1 MGEIVRAT
9 DLWKIYP
16 MGDTEVSALRGVSLK
31 ISQGEILA
39 ITGPSGSG
47 KTTLLNCLSSLDTVS
62 RGEIYFEE
70 RDISN
75 ISDNERTKLRGER
88 MGFIFQQYQLI
99 PVLNAVENVELP
111 LLLLNFPADEARKK
125 ALESLSMLG
134 LSNRSNHK
142 PSELSGGQQQRVA
155 IARAIV
161 HNPKILFADEPTGN
175 LDSDTSDSVIQA
187 LEELNRIHGITIV
200 IVTHDTSVSQRCN
213 RILEINDGILFE
225 INKEEE

>member
-1 MGEIVRAT
+1 
-9 DLWKIYP
+9 
-16 MGDTEVSALRGVSLK
+16 MGDAEVFALRGVSLR
-31 ISQGEILA
+31 ISQGEVLA

-47 KTTLLNCLSSLDTVS
+47 KTTLLNCLSALDVVS

-70 RDISN
+70 RDISH

-99 PVLNAVENVELP
+99 PVLTAVENVELP

-125 ALESLSMLG
+125 ALESLSMVG

-200 IVTHDTSVSQRCN
+200 IVTHDISVSQRCN
-213 RILEINDGILFE
+213 RILEINDGILSE

>member
-1 MGEIVRAT
+1 MGEILRAV

-16 MGDTEVSALRGVSLK
+16 MGDTEVSALRGVSLG

-99 PVLNAVENVELP
+99 PVLTAVENVELP

-175 LDSDTSDSVIQA
+175 LDSDTSDSVVQA
-187 LEELNRIHGITIV
+187 LEELNSIHGITIV

-213 RILEINDGILFE
+213 RILEINDGILSE
-225 INKEEE
+225 IKKEEE

>member
-1 MGEIVRAT
+1 MGEILRAA

-16 MGDTEVSALRGVSLK
+16 MGDTEVSALRGVSLE

-161 HNPKILFADEPTGN
+161 HNPMILFADEPTGN
-175 LDSDTSDSVIQA
+175 LDSDTSNSVIQA

>member
-1 MGEIVRAT
+1 MGEILRAA

-16 MGDTEVSALRGVSLK
+16 MGDTEVSALRGVSLE

-213 RILEINDGILFE
+213 RILEINDGILSE
-225 INKEEE
+225 IKKEEE